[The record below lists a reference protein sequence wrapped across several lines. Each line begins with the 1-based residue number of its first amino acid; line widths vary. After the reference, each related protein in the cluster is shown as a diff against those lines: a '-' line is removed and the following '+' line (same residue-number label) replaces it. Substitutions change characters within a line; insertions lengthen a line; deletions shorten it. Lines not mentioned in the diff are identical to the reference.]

1 MIPIHPDNTPKLKSM
16 SEYLIEDKE
25 KGDYRLHRSA
35 FTDEALFELEM
46 KHIFEGNWI
55 YLAHESQIPDNND
68 FYSTH
73 LGRQPIF
80 IARNRQGELNAF
92 INSCSHRGAML
103 CRHKRGNKA
112 TYTCPFHG
120 WTFNN
125 SGKLLKVKDPE
136 DAGYPESFNKKGSH
150 DLKKVPRFESYKGF
164 LFGSLNDDVLPLSE
178 FLGEAGKI
186 IDMIVNQSA
195 NGLEVLRGA
204 STYTFEGNWKLQ
216 AENGADGYHVS
227 AVHWNYAATTSHR
240 KEQEALRADNI
251 RAMDAGKWGKQG
263 GGFYA
268 FEHGHLVLWSQWA
281 NPADRPNYLHHNE
294 YVSKFG
300 QATADWM
307 VGRSRNLCLYP
318 NVYLMDQFGSQIR
331 LLRPISVN
339 KTEVTIYCIA
349 PKGEADEDRAHRIRQ
364 YEDFFNAS
372 GMATPDDLE
381 EFRACQEGFAGI
393 SLEWNDMCRGSEH
406 WIEGADEAAKEI
418 GLKPVMSGVKTE
430 DEGLYTIQHRYWLDV
445 MKKAL
450 NKEEKQASQ
459 QPLQHLPQAQEG
471 A

>member
-1 MIPIHPDNTPKLKSM
+1 MIIPIYPDKSEAIR
-16 SEYLIEDKE
+16 SVDDLLVENHET
-25 KGDYRLHRSA
+25 GDHRLHRSA

-55 YLAHESQIPDNND
+55 YLAHESQIPNNND
-68 FYSTH
+68 YYTAH
-73 LGRQPIF
+73 IGRQPVV
-80 IARNRQGELNAF
+80 IARNRQGQLNAF
-92 INSCSHRGAML
+92 INACSHRGATL

-136 DAGYPESFNKKGSH
+136 GAGYPECFNKEGSH
-150 DLKKVPRFESYKGF
+150 DLKKVARFESYRGF
-164 LFGSLNDDVLPLSE
+164 LFGSLNADVKPLAE
-178 FLGEAGKI
+178 FLGEAARI
-186 IDMIVNQSA
+186 IDMIVDQSSD
-195 NGLEVLRGA
+195 GLEVLRGA

-227 AVHWNYAATTSHR
+227 AVHWNYAATTNQR
-240 KEQEALRADNI
+240 KQREACVDEI
-251 RAMDAGKWGKQG
+251 RAMDAGKWGQQG

-268 FEHGHLVLWSQWA
+268 FDHGHLLLWTKWA
-281 NPADRPNYLHHNE
+281 NPEDRPNFSRRDE
-294 YVSKFG
+294 FAARCG
-300 QATADWM
+300 EATADWM
-307 VGRSRNLCLYP
+307 IQHSRNLCLYP

-349 PKGEADEDRAHRIRQ
+349 PKGESDEARSRRIRQ
-364 YEDFFNAS
+364 YEDFFNVS

-381 EFRACQEGFAGI
+381 EFRACQEGYAGRA
-393 SLEWNDMCRGSEH
+393 LAWNDMSRGATH
-406 WIEGADEAAKEI
+406 WIDGADAAADAI

-430 DEGLYTIQHRYWLDV
+430 DEGLYTVQHRYWMQE

-450 NKEEKQASQ
+450 RS
-459 QPLQHLPQAQEG
+459 EG
-471 A
+471 GAA